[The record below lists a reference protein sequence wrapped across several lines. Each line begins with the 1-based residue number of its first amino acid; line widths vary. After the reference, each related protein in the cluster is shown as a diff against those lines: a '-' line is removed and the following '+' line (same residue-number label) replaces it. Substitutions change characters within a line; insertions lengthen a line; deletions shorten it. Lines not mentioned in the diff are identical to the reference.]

1 MEKEYLQEAKRI
13 RNNINFNKQRRT
25 MRINQEHNEYDN
37 NKDEVKQLREML
49 TNSNKRSINLE
60 NKLNK
65 ALELLSQQINQQQNN
80 TSNHE

>member
-1 MEKEYLQEAKRI
+1 ME
-13 RNNINFNKQRRT
+13 T
-25 MRINQEHNEYDN
+25 NQELNEYDN

-49 TNSNKRSINLE
+49 INSNERSMNLE